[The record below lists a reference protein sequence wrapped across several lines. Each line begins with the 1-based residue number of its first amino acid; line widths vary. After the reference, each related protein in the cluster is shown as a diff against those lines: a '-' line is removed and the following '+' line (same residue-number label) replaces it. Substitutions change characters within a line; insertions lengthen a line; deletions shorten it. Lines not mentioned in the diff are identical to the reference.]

1 MASRINFVLPISLRQ
16 MEGKTKGKL
25 IRPYG
30 STYVHSKEVK
40 SSAGMSKSKIRFRHP
55 EKFGL
60 SLRVYNVKIADA
72 SMQFLK
78 TSESSSR
85 IALKCL

>member
-1 MASRINFVLPISLRQ
+1 M
-16 MEGKTKGKL
+16 
-25 IRPYG
+25 
-30 STYVHSKEVK
+30 
-40 SSAGMSKSKIRFRHP
+40 GMSKSKIRFRHP

-60 SLRVYNVKIADA
+60 RLRVYNVKIADA

-78 TSESSSR
+78 TLESSSR

>member
-1 MASRINFVLPISLRQ
+1 M
-16 MEGKTKGKL
+16 
-25 IRPYG
+25 
-30 STYVHSKEVK
+30 KEVK
-40 SSAGMSKSKIRFRHP
+40 SSAGMSKWKIRFSHP

-60 SLRVYNVKIADA
+60 RLRVYNVKIEDA

-78 TSESSSR
+78 TLESSSR